1 MSINRTSEFRKM
13 LAEKKVST
21 PEPHRKRAPKANPGK
36 DVFNKE
42 YLKEGYAV
50 LKHIITLTRMLSHI
64 RKPYLNMDT
73 RPHASRQPTR
83 TLDLGGSEESWSNIR
98 YLTNEERDQI
108 DLQARLILTKC
119 ADRVKEMEVLETRRA
134 ELTASKV
141 NPLAKFLPARLLQG
155 SEAAAASDFVA
166 AHHASI
172 TWYLNRRL
180 AEASQAQKE
189 MQEER
194 IKRQLER
201 THTLGSGAAKEAAL
215 MGHQS
220 SIPIS
225 VSGPE
230 QAQSSTSTGWFG
242 NASSN
247 LASSLAATIGVNSSW
262 NETRPSYTTTPV
274 EDIEDDDEDEYE
286 LTASQIMQFEDE
298 NAAIL
303 RNVQD
308 TLASVQQAESRLL
321 EISQLQTELIAHLTH
336 QTELTDQLFE
346 DAIATTSTTEKGNE
360 QLREARR
367 SGKDSRLY
375 ILVFLIGASLSLLFL
390 HHY

>member
-1 MSINRTSEFRKM
+1 M
-13 LAEKKVST
+13 
-21 PEPHRKRAPKANPGK
+21 
-36 DVFNKE
+36 
-42 YLKEGYAV
+42 
-50 LKHIITLTRMLSHI
+50 
-64 RKPYLNMDT
+64 
-73 RPHASRQPTR
+73 
-83 TLDLGGSEESWSNIR
+83 
-98 YLTNEERDQI
+98 
-108 DLQARLILTKC
+108 
-119 ADRVKEMEVLETRRA
+119 
-134 ELTASKV
+134 

-155 SEAAAASDFVA
+155 LESTIASDFVA

-172 TWYLNRRL
+172 TWYLSRRL
-180 AEASQAQKE
+180 AEASQTQKE
-189 MQEER
+189 IQEER
-194 IKRQLER
+194 VKRQLER
-201 THTLGSGAAKEAAL
+201 TRTLGSGAAREAAL

-220 SIPIS
+220 SVPTS
-225 VSGPE
+225 YPE
-230 QAQSSTSTGWFG
+230 HAQSSTPGSWLG

-262 NETRPSYTTTPV
+262 NETGPSYTTIPV
-274 EDIEDDDEDEYE
+274 EDIDEDDEDDYGE

-321 EISQLQTELIAHLTH
+321 EISQLQTELITHLTH
-336 QTELTDQLFE
+336 QTELTDRLFE

-367 SGKDSRLY
+367 RGKDTRLY

-390 HHY
+390 HYY

>member
-1 MSINRTSEFRKM
+1 M
-13 LAEKKVST
+13 
-21 PEPHRKRAPKANPGK
+21 
-36 DVFNKE
+36 
-42 YLKEGYAV
+42 
-50 LKHIITLTRMLSHI
+50 
-64 RKPYLNMDT
+64 
-73 RPHASRQPTR
+73 
-83 TLDLGGSEESWSNIR
+83 
-98 YLTNEERDQI
+98 
-108 DLQARLILTKC
+108 
-119 ADRVKEMEVLETRRA
+119 
-134 ELTASKV
+134 
-141 NPLAKFLPARLLQG
+141 NPLAKFLPARLLPG
-155 SEAAAASDFVA
+155 LEAAAASDFVA

-180 AEASQAQKE
+180 AEASQVQKE

-194 IKRQLER
+194 VKRQLER
-201 THTLGSGAAKEAAL
+201 TNTLGSGAAKEAAL

-220 SIPIS
+220 SVPATI
-225 VSGPE
+225 SGPE
-230 QAQSSTSTGWFG
+230 QAQSSAPGSWLG

-247 LASSLAATIGVNSSW
+247 LASSLAATIGVNSNW
-262 NETRPSYTTTPV
+262 NETRSSHTMTP
-274 EDIEDDDEDEYE
+274 IEDAEDDEEYDYE

-346 DAIATTSTTEKGNE
+346 DAIATTATMEKGNE
-360 QLREARR
+360 ELREAKRR
-367 SGKDSRLY
+367 GKDSRLY

-390 HHY
+390 HYY

>member
-1 MSINRTSEFRKM
+1 M
-13 LAEKKVST
+13 
-21 PEPHRKRAPKANPGK
+21 
-36 DVFNKE
+36 
-42 YLKEGYAV
+42 
-50 LKHIITLTRMLSHI
+50 
-64 RKPYLNMDT
+64 
-73 RPHASRQPTR
+73 
-83 TLDLGGSEESWSNIR
+83 
-98 YLTNEERDQI
+98 
-108 DLQARLILTKC
+108 
-119 ADRVKEMEVLETRRA
+119 
-134 ELTASKV
+134 
-141 NPLAKFLPARLLQG
+141 
-155 SEAAAASDFVA
+155 
-166 AHHASI
+166 
-172 TWYLNRRL
+172 
-180 AEASQAQKE
+180 EASQTQKE

-194 IKRQLER
+194 VKRQLER
-201 THTLGSGAAKEAAL
+201 THTLGSGAGKEAAL

-230 QAQSSTSTGWFG
+230 QAQSSAPGSWLG

-247 LASSLAATIGVNSSW
+247 LASSLAATIGVNSGW
-262 NETRPSYTTTPV
+262 NEARPSYTTTPV
-274 EDIEDDDEDEYE
+274 EDIEEDDEDDYE

-303 RNVQD
+303 RNAQD

-346 DAIATTSTTEKGNE
+346 DAIATTSTMEKGNE

-367 SGKDSRLY
+367 RGKDSRLY

-390 HHY
+390 HYY